1 MNDRLQNL
9 INEMMKIIK
18 PEEIVDWKVT
28 IDEYSEWS
36 KNYLLEIRVILNP
49 TDYNWFMSQGQFRL
63 IRLKTDI
70 NHMVRQYI
78 SDYIT
83 GCEILSCEIYAEMA
97 SANMYS
103 ESYFKEMVYV

>member
-36 KNYLLEIRVILNP
+36 KTYGLEIRVILSP
-49 TDYNWFMSQGQFRL
+49 TDYNWVMSQGQFSL

-70 NHMVRQYI
+70 NYLVRRYI

-97 SANMYS
+97 STNMFT
-103 ESYFKEMVYV
+103 ESYFEGIEYV